1 MGPVVGRGRFAVSQ
15 SAVLPREVK
24 MLAIATAALIVLAT
38 TASSEPSYTRR
49 VYGSEYKKYDGG
61 HEGYKMSDY
70 RHHDSYDE
78 GYGGDAYSEKPTYT
92 YEPRSAYRHKRQVQD
107 DREGTHF
114 PPECTRLVTEPKEM
128 REEHSV
134 QGAREPPEDMVLVDR
149 WALFDGQ
156 GLNPRSG
163 LHGMKG
169 DLIPGGA
176 HVSGG
181 NCDHVMCDCYVKPSP
196 PVCPHCTRPPPPCP
210 HCPRPCP
217 TC

>member
-1 MGPVVGRGRFAVSQ
+1 MKSTIYLFSVIIFH
-15 SAVLPREVK
+15 
-24 MLAIATAALIVLAT
+24 
-38 TASSEPSYTRR
+38 
-49 VYGSEYKKYDGG
+49 GG

-78 GYGGDAYSEKPTYT
+78 GYGGDAYSEVPTYT

-107 DREGTHF
+107 GREGTHF

-128 REEHSV
+128 REEQS
-134 QGAREPPEDMVLVDR
+134 GAREPPEDMVLVDR

-156 GLNPRSG
+156 GLNPRVG

-181 NCDHVMCDCYVKPSP
+181 NCDHVMCDCYVKP
-196 PVCPHCTRPPPPCP
+196 PPPPPTCRT
-210 HCPRPCP
+210 CPRPCP